1 MNRKKF
7 FVVIMLLTT
16 FSFGQKQKI
25 QQKFIQKI
33 YKVALNDGK
42 SYNWLDHLSNQI
54 GGRLSGSLSA
64 TLYIF

>member
-42 SYNWLDHLSNQI
+42 SYNWLDHL
-54 GGRLSGSLSA
+54 
-64 TLYIF
+64 